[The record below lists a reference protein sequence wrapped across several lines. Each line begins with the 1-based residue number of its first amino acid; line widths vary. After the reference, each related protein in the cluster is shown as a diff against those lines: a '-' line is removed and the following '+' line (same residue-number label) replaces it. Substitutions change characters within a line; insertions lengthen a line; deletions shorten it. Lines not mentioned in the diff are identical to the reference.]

1 MLYLSILCVVCVVCV
16 ALGNATSVLSM
27 LEDRVYMPKDTVVM
41 YDDFPDGMYFIDN
54 GVLGVYSQTDE
65 LLAELSEGSFFGEIA
80 LLLDRKRSASVLALT
95 WCNVKMLSKT
105 NFDSVLKG
113 KKSFV
118 QHTCRCC
125 CCIVV
130 VIVVALFKSFTHPDN
145 FFLATLLLCSSLTI
159 SSYFLFSFVKIC
171 RATCTIKSIPN
182 CAVLPLQEK
191 STKPTT
197 KTTWSMC

>member
-1 MLYLSILCVVCVVCV
+1 
-16 ALGNATSVLSM
+16 M

-130 VIVVALFKSFTHPDN
+130 A
-145 FFLATLLLCSSLTI
+145 LLLHC
-159 SSYFLFSFVKIC
+159 C
-171 RATCTIKSIPN
+171 RI
-182 CAVLPLQEK
+182 V
-191 STKPTT
+191 
-197 KTTWSMC
+197 

>member
-113 KKSFV
+113 KKSLV

-130 VIVVALFKSFTHPDN
+130 ALLLHCCCIVVALLSHCLNHLHTRTTSSWQP
-145 FFLATLLLCSSLTI
+145 FFS
-159 SSYFLFSFVKIC
+159 
-171 RATCTIKSIPN
+171 
-182 CAVLPLQEK
+182 VL
-191 STKPTT
+191 S
-197 KTTWSMC
+197 

>member
-1 MLYLSILCVVCVVCV
+1 MISRGLNPLNRLNELIVLNSGEHLLYSFCIFQSSVLSALSVLSVFFCV
-16 ALGNATSVLSM
+16 ALGNASVLSM

-80 LLLDRKRSASVLALT
+80 LLLNRKRSASVLALT

-113 KKSFV
+113 KKS
-118 QHTCRCC
+118 HCCR
-125 CCIVV
+125 IVV
-130 VIVVALFKSFTHPDN
+130 TLRCMAAPFFFFT
-145 FFLATLLLCSSLTI
+145 
-159 SSYFLFSFVKIC
+159 
-171 RATCTIKSIPN
+171 
-182 CAVLPLQEK
+182 
-191 STKPTT
+191 STF
-197 KTTWSMC
+197 